1 MLVQFMV
8 SCPSCFFQFK
18 LFSMFGFRF
27 PFRGIFPWLTFFP
40 AVTDK
45 GRGHKRNA
53 DTYDKPLPDGVLAG
67 SLASVTDRFFPVVQ
81 VQTTY

>member
-1 MLVQFMV
+1 MLSF
-8 SCPSCFFQFK
+8 
-18 LFSMFGFRF
+18 L
-27 PFRGIFPWLTFFP
+27 
-40 AVTDK
+40 DK

-81 VQTTY
+81 VQTTN